1 MLKKTDTVVIHYT
14 LNDVEAVA
22 KTLLETVDSKII
34 LFEGEMGVGKT
45 TLIKTLIKLL
55 GSNDVVS
62 SPTFSI
68 VNEYLAENQYIYHFD
83 LYRIEDEDELYDF
96 GIDTYIYNHNFV
108 FVEWPELLK
117 PLIQDKYSV
126 VKITLSENTSRT
138 ISIENIK

>member
-1 MLKKTDTVVIHYT
+1 MVIHYT

-68 VNEYLAENQYIYHFD
+68 VNEYLAENQSIYHFD
-83 LYRIEDEDELYDF
+83 LYRIEDEDELYNF
-96 GIDTYIYNHNFV
+96 GIDTYIYNNNFV

>member
-1 MLKKTDTVVIHYT
+1 MVIQYT

-68 VNEYLAENQYIYHFD
+68 VNEYIAENQSIYHFD

-96 GIDTYIYNHNFV
+96 GIDTYIYNNNFV

>member
-1 MLKKTDTVVIHYT
+1 MVIHYT

-68 VNEYLAENQYIYHFD
+68 VNEYLAKNQSIYHFD

>member
-68 VNEYLAENQYIYHFD
+68 VNEYLAENQSIYHFD

>member
-1 MLKKTDTVVIHYT
+1 MVIHYT
-14 LNDVEAVA
+14 LNDVETVA

-55 GSNDVVS
+55 GSTDVVS

-68 VNEYLAENQYIYHFD
+68 VNEYLAKNQSIYHFD
-83 LYRIEDEDELYDF
+83 LYRIESEDELYDF
-96 GIDTYIYNHNFV
+96 GIDTYIYNNNFV

-117 PLIQDKYSV
+117 PLIQDNYSV
-126 VKITLSENTSRT
+126 VKIVLSENTSRT

>member
-1 MLKKTDTVVIHYT
+1 
-14 LNDVEAVA
+14 
-22 KTLLETVDSKII
+22 
-34 LFEGEMGVGKT
+34 MGVGKT

-68 VNEYLAENQYIYHFD
+68 VNEYLAENQSIYHFD

-96 GIDTYIYNHNFV
+96 GIDTYIYNNNFV

>member
-1 MLKKTDTVVIHYT
+1 MVIHYT

-68 VNEYLAENQYIYHFD
+68 VNEYLAKNQSIYHFD
-83 LYRIEDEDELYDF
+83 LYRIESEDELYDF
-96 GIDTYIYNHNFV
+96 GIDTYIYNNNFV

-117 PLIQDKYSV
+117 PLIQDNYSV
-126 VKITLSENTSRT
+126 VKIVLSENTSRT

>member
-1 MLKKTDTVVIHYT
+1 MVIHYT

>member
-1 MLKKTDTVVIHYT
+1 MVIQYT

-55 GSNDVVS
+55 GSNDAVS

-68 VNEYLAENQYIYHFD
+68 VNEYLAENQSIYHFD

-96 GIDTYIYNHNFV
+96 GIDTYIYNNNFV

-138 ISIENIK
+138 ISLENIK

>member
-1 MLKKTDTVVIHYT
+1 MLKKTNKVVIHYT

-68 VNEYLAENQYIYHFD
+68 VNEYLAENQSIYHFD